1 MKTDRYTAWLVAS
14 GCSLFLGTVDASFS
28 LSTLKAGTYFK
39 NSF

>member
-14 GCSLFLGTVDASFS
+14 GCSLFLGAVDASFS
-28 LSTLKAGTYFK
+28 LSTLKTGTYFK